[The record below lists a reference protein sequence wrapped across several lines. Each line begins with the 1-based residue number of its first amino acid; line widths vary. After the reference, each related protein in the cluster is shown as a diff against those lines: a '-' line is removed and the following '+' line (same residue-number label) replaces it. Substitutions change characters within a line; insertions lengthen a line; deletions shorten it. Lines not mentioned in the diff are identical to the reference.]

1 MAPLRIGFIGAGDNT
16 RKMHIPGFKAL
27 DDIELV
33 SVVNRSS
40 ESSQQVADEFGIAKT
55 APSVEALLAD
65 DEIDAVC
72 IGTWPN
78 THRDYSIAALE
89 AGKHVLCEARMC
101 RNAREAE
108 AMLAASTAQPDL
120 VAQIVPAPFDF
131 RLGPTIQRLIR
142 EGELGEVIET
152 RVRMINGGGLD
163 PSAPLHW
170 RHSYDLSGK
179 NTMMLGILN
188 EMIQRWLGD
197 TRRVVADSGIR
208 VRSRTDAETE
218 REVKIEIPDSIQIVS
233 EMANGSRTLYDVSAV
248 AAGNFGHPPGEVLV
262 YGSEATLHWTF
273 GDKAR
278 LAKHGEEPAELDP
291 DVGTDR
297 GWLVE
302 QDFAASVRD
311 GASVE
316 LTSFRD
322 GVRYMRFIEAV
333 WDSWHQA
340 RAIDV
345 PSLEATD
352 EEAARRTLLDEAR
365 G

>member
-27 DDIELV
+27 DEIELV
-33 SVVNRSS
+33 SVVNRSP
-40 ESSQQVADEFGIAKT
+40 ESSQRVADEFGIAKT
-55 APSVEALLAD
+55 APSIEALLAD

-78 THRDYSIAALE
+78 THRDYSIAVLE

-108 AMLAASTAQPDL
+108 AMLAASSAQPDL
-120 VAQIVPAPFDF
+120 IAQIVPAPFDF

-152 RVRMINGGGLD
+152 RARMINGGG
-163 PSAPLHW
+163 LHW

-197 TRRVVADSGIR
+197 TKRVVADSGIR
-208 VRSRTDAETE
+208 VRSRVDAETE
-218 REVKIEIPDSIQIVS
+218 REVTIEIPDSIQIAS
-233 EMANGSRTLYDVSAV
+233 EMANGSRTLYDISAV
-248 AAGNFGHPPGEVLV
+248 AAGNFGHAPGEVLV

-273 GDKAR
+273 GDTAR
-278 LAKHGEEPAELDP
+278 LAKHGEEPAELEP
-291 DVGTDR
+291 DEGTDR

-302 QDFAASVRD
+302 QDFVASVRD
-311 GASVE
+311 GAPVE
-316 LTSFRD
+316 LTNFRD

-340 RAIDV
+340 RAIDMA
-345 PSLEATD
+345 SLEATD
-352 EEAARRTLLDEAR
+352 AAAARLSLLDEAQR
-365 G
+365 